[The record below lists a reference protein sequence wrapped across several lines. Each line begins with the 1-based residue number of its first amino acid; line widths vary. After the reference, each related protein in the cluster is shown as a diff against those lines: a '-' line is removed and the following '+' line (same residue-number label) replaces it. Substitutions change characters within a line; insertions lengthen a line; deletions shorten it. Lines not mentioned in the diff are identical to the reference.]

1 MKTLFHKYDRVHM
14 VGIAGAGME
23 GLARILS
30 ARGCRITGT
39 DSTRSDATDALERDG
54 FDVHIGHRAES
65 VGDVDLV
72 VYSAAVPSS
81 NEELEV
87 ARRRGIDV
95 VGRAELLGEIARTSF
110 TIAVAGTHGKTTTS
124 AMLASVLDAAG
135 LEPAVAIGGYVRGK
149 VQGRWTDGGYFVVE
163 ADEFDRSFLKMYPNA
178 AVVTS
183 IDAEH
188 LDCYGDEAG
197 VQAGFLDFL
206 RRLPFY
212 GQTLLAGESQGVR
225 EIMPHLSRRY
235 STYGVEASNRF
246 HPRNARSRAWGSEFE
261 LFDEDKLLGAVEL
274 NVPGG
279 HNLLN
284 AVGAAGMTRLL
295 GVSMNHIVEGLS
307 NFPGLDRRF
316 ECKGQVRDVLIVDD
330 YAHHPAEVE
339 AALATARSFGRR
351 VTAIFQPHLYSR
363 TRDFFREFGAALTA
377 ADQVFITDIYPAR
390 EVPIAGIK
398 SDMIVEEMRANG
410 FAAVELERDSTR
422 LVGRV
427 VERCRGG
434 DLVLTMGAGDIGR
447 VATQLVHAL
456 DAGKLKDATQN

>member
-1 MKTLFHKYDRVHM
+1 MTMLFHKYGRVHM

-30 ARGCRITGT
+30 ARGCSITGT
-39 DSTRSDATDALERDG
+39 DTTRSDATDALERDG
-54 FDVHIGHRAES
+54 FDVRIGHRAES
-65 VGDVDLV
+65 VADADLV

-135 LEPAVAIGGYVRGK
+135 IEPAIAIGGYMRGK
-149 VQGRWTDGGYFVVE
+149 VQGRWVDGGYFVVE

-178 AVVTS
+178 AVITS

-197 VQAGFLDFL
+197 VQAGFVDFL
-206 RRLPFY
+206 GRLPFY
-212 GQTLLAGESQGVR
+212 GQTLLAGENPGVR
-225 EIMPHLSRRY
+225 EIMPHLARSY
-235 STYGVEASNRF
+235 STYGVGANNRF
-246 HPRNARSRAWGSEFE
+246 HPRNVRSREWGSDFE
-261 LFDEDKLLGAVEL
+261 LFDEDEPLGAVEL
-274 NVPGG
+274 NVPGA

-295 GVSMNHIVEGLS
+295 GVSMEPIVEGLRS
-307 NFPGLDRRF
+307 FPGLDRRF
-316 ECKGQVRDVLIVDD
+316 ERKGQVRDVLIVDD
-330 YAHHPAEVE
+330 YAHHPAEVK
-339 AALATARSFGRR
+339 AALAAARSFGRR

-363 TRDFFREFGAALTA
+363 TRDFFREFSSALTA
-377 ADQVFITDIYPAR
+377 ADQVFIMDIYPAR
-390 EVPIAGIK
+390 EVPIAGIN

-410 FAAVELERDSTR
+410 FTAVELEVDPTR
-422 LVGRV
+422 LASRV
-427 VERCRGG
+427 VERCRPG
-434 DLVLTMGAGDIGR
+434 DLVLTMGAGDIGH
-447 VATQLVHAL
+447 VATRLMHEL
-456 DAGKLKDATQN
+456 DAGKLGDATQN